1 MAYATVKGVK
11 HAVRVVQDLSD
22 VWSLEVY
29 PEPAPKKEKRS
40 EPYKNWPVPLV
51 LKIRADSRAHA
62 LVAGLAQMK
71 SLGKIDG
78 FEVDEAEKP
87 PPPPASPAPAKKEG
101 GA

>member
-11 HAVRVVQDLSD
+11 HAVRVVQDLAD

-29 PEPAPKKEKRS
+29 PEPPPKKEKRS
-40 EPYKNWPVPLV
+40 EPFKTWPVPLV

-78 FEVDEAEKP
+78 YEVEEAEKP
-87 PPPPASPAPAKKEG
+87 PPA
-101 GA
+101 

>member
-11 HAVRVVQDLSD
+11 HAVRVVQDLAD

-29 PEPAPKKEKRS
+29 PEPPLGKEKRS
-40 EPYKNWPVPLV
+40 EPFKNWPVPLV

-71 SLGKIDG
+71 SLGKIDEY
-78 FEVDEAEKP
+78 EVEEGEKP
-87 PPPPASPAPAKKEG
+87 PPA
-101 GA
+101 